1 MPDAPPASSSSNRP
15 ATPSDAPPAATPEG
29 LREAIA
35 NRFKAF
41 WGPPVVGHMRHMERA
56 VARYE
61 QAARDLTNEALI
73 AIDAAGYAVVPKA
86 ATEEMLRTAKM
97 RSTSQ
102 ETARGDLYRGIYAA
116 MLAAGRVM
124 P

>member
-1 MPDAPPASSSSNRP
+1 M
-15 ATPSDAPPAATPEG
+15 SDALPAATPEG
-29 LREAIA
+29 LTNWLLLA
-35 NRFKAF
+35 
-41 WGPPVVGHMRHMERA
+41 M
-56 VARYE
+56 
-61 QAARDLTNEALI
+61 NEAFEMRASKRASVILR
-73 AIDAAGYAVVPKA
+73 AIDAAGYAVVPKV

>member
-73 AIDAAGYAVVPKA
+73 AIDAAGYAVVPREPTRA
-86 ATEEMLRTAKM
+86 MVIAGDQCQ
-97 RSTSQ
+97 TS
-102 ETARGDLYRGIYAA
+102 ECVYEA

>member
-1 MPDAPPASSSSNRP
+1 M
-15 ATPSDAPPAATPEG
+15 SDAPPAATPEG
-29 LREAIA
+29 LREALRMA
-35 NRFKAF
+35 YSAEAGEPLMF
-41 WGPPVVGHMRHMERA
+41 
-56 VARYE
+56 ARLL
-61 QAARDLTNEALI
+61 R
-73 AIDAAGYAVVPKA
+73 AIDAAGYAVVPKV